1 MRLFLFTY
9 IIDLNDNSHGSASL
23 HKDSIV
29 FEAANGLEAVRLS
42 AELVTAI
49 SSAYNKFPHIVEIEF
64 LSKDIDKARV
74 TNIKQSLVRFVESKQ
89 SSVMAELIRW
99 IALVES

>member
-1 MRLFLFTY
+1 M
-9 IIDLNDNSHGSASL
+9 
-23 HKDSIV
+23 
-29 FEAANGLEAVRLS
+29 S
-42 AELVTAI
+42 AEFITAI
-49 SSAYNKFPHIVEIEF
+49 GTAYNKFPHIVEIEF

-99 IALVES
+99 TALVES